1 MREGGRGGEVRG
13 RARRGG
19 THVDSNLGWA
29 VTQSPRVKT
38 TDETRLMR
46 GRRGFRVKSRTAV
59 SVEKSRT
66 RGKTYLIRRAHDS
79 TRLARCASALGGA
92 SEGVVAHSEFR
103 RYVQG

>member
-1 MREGGRGGEVRG
+1 M
-13 RARRGG
+13 
-19 THVDSNLGWA
+19 DSNLGWA